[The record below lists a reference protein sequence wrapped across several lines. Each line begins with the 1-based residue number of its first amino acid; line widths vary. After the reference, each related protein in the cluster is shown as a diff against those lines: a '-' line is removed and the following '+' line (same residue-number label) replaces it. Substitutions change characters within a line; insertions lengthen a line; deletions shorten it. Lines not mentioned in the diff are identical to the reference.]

1 MVHLIFWVRK
11 WVEACV
17 FWEESYKRSVTQ
29 YRGNCDL
36 IVFFIKIRRRLGAHR
51 AMMGVGQN
59 QLMGLQT

>member
-1 MVHLIFWVRK
+1 MVHFWVRK

-36 IVFFIKIRRRLGAHR
+36 IVFFIKIRRRLEAHR
-51 AMMGVGQN
+51 AMMGVE
-59 QLMGLQT
+59 